1 MGEVLVMNYKEEVCK
16 SMQWLAEQSNTLF
29 IGQTVKYD
37 GSTISSTLKGI
48 LPEKRI
54 ELPVMEECQMG
65 MALGMSLR
73 GIVPICIYP
82 RIDFML
88 CAINQLSNHLDV
100 LEKMTHGEWQA
111 KVIIR
116 TTIAAKTP
124 MYPGVQHCRDHT
136 EVFRL
141 LLKNIPVIKLEQ
153 ASQVLPAYQEAYQS
167 KGSTLIIEMAEMYG
181 L

>member
-1 MGEVLVMNYKEEVCK
+1 MSYKDEVCK
-16 SMQWLAEQSNTLF
+16 AMQWLAEQPNTLF

-48 LPEKRI
+48 PENKKI

-65 MALGMSLR
+65 MSLGMSLK
-73 GIVPICIYP
+73 GIVPVSIYP

-100 LEKMTHGEWQA
+100 LDKMTHGEWQA

-116 TTIAAKTP
+116 TTIAAKIP
-124 MYPGVQHCRDHT
+124 MYPGIQHCRDHT

-153 ASQVLPAYQEAYQS
+153 ANQILPAYQEAYQS
-167 KGSTLIIEMAEMYG
+167 KCSTLIIEMEEMYG
-181 L
+181 QN